1 MANSGR
7 EHSAVPRR
15 RNLVALVPRHGCY
28 AEFSLY
34 VCVGNINAPFPVFN
48 RTTFIANAGIEAELE
63 PHFLLLLFTFSSS
76 SSFFTLLKTMIHFTD
91 RSDNKNKA
99 MMRGREF
106 RKAFAEVLKGAATGQ
121 IAGQSSSMAKLSS
134 SLELSYKLAY
144 DKAQGA
150 TPEAKYDAYVATLT
164 ESLRVISGTLEVHS
178 VKPAAEE
185 VKGVPAGEL
194 KAIDQVD
201 AAFRTAATAADAAPA
216 NDKFTVFESLQQGPS
231 RKPRGGAYESY
242 KFIPALEAAVKQA
255 YAATV
260 AAAPEVK
267 FTVFQTAL
275 SKAINAMT
283 QAGKV
288 AKPAAAAT
296 ATATVAAGAAATA
309 GNYKV

>member
-1 MANSGR
+1 MAVQQYTV
-7 EHSAVPRR
+7 ALFLAIA
-15 RNLVALVPRHGCY
+15 LVAGPAVSYATYAPAAPAATYAPAAGAQPKATTPEQKLMECINDGFKAAVAAAAGVPPADKY
-28 AEFSLY
+28 K
-34 VCVGNINAPFPVFN
+34 
-48 RTTFIANAGIEAELE
+48 TFEA
-63 PHFLLLLFTFSSS
+63 TFAAAS
-76 SSFFTLLKTMIHFTD
+76 
-91 RSDNKNKA
+91 N
-99 MMRGREF
+99 
-106 RKAFAEVLKGAATGQ
+106 KAFAEVLKGAATGQ

-216 NDKFTVFESLQQGPS
+216 NDKFTVFESAFN
-231 RKPRGGAYESY
+231 KAIKETTGGAYESY

-283 QAGKV
+283 QTEKV

-296 ATATVAAGAAATA
+296 ATATATA
-309 GNYKV
+309 GGYKV

>member
-1 MANSGR
+1 MAVQQYTV
-7 EHSAVPRR
+7 AFFLAIA
-15 RNLVALVPRHGCY
+15 LVAGPAVSY
-28 AEFSLY
+28 ATYTPAAPAATYAPAAGAQPKATTPEQKLME
-34 VCVGNINAPFPVFN
+34 NINNGFKAAVAAAAGVPPAN
-48 RTTFIANAGIEAELE
+48 KYTTFET
-63 PHFLLLLFTFSSS
+63 TFAAAS
-76 SSFFTLLKTMIHFTD
+76 
-91 RSDNKNKA
+91 N
-99 MMRGREF
+99 
-106 RKAFAEVLKGAATGQ
+106 KAFADVLAAAASGQ
-121 IAGQSSSMAKLSS
+121 MPAQSDSMARLSS
-134 SLELSYKLAY
+134 SLQASYKLAY

-216 NDKFTVFESLQQGPS
+216 NDKFTVFESAFN
-231 RKPRGGAYESY
+231 KAIKETTGGAYESY

-283 QAGKV
+283 EAGKV
-288 AKPAAAAT
+288 ANPVAAVAAT
-296 ATATVAAGAAATA
+296 ATAAAGAGATATA
-309 GNYKV
+309 GGYKV

>member
-1 MANSGR
+1 MA
-7 EHSAVPRR
+7 AVKKYTVA
-15 RNLVALVPRHGCY
+15 LFLAVALVAGPAVSY
-28 AEFSLY
+28 AADAAYTPAAPAGVAGTQPKATTDEQKLMEK
-34 VCVGNINAPFPVFN
+34 INDGFKAAVAAAAGVPAADKYK
-48 RTTFIANAGIEAELE
+48 TFEA
-63 PHFLLLLFTFSSS
+63 TFSEAS
-76 SSFFTLLKTMIHFTD
+76 
-91 RSDNKNKA
+91 N
-99 MMRGREF
+99 
-106 RKAFAEVLKGAATGQ
+106 KAFAEVLKGAAAGQ
-121 IAGQSSSMAKLSS
+121 YAAQSSSMAKLSS

-178 VKPAAEE
+178 VKPAEEE
-185 VKGVPAGEL
+185 VKGVPTGEL

-201 AAFRTAATAADAAPA
+201 AAFRTAATAADAAPV
-216 NDKFTVFESLQQGPS
+216 NDKFTVFETAFN
-231 RKPRGGAYESY
+231 KAIKETTGGAYESY

-283 QAGKV
+283 QAEKD

-296 ATATVAAGAAATA
+296 ATAG
-309 GNYKV
+309 GYKA